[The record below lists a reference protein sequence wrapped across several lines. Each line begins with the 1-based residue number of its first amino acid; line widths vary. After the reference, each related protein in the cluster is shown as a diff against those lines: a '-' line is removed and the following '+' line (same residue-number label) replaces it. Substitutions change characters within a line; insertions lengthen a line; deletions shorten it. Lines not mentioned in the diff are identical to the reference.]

1 MNPRFPLTAKILTWF
16 SLNLIVLMVIAWVVL
31 RYSTRSGFD
40 SFLAGHVGGR
50 VESTARAIMAELET
64 KPRDDWSEILARH
77 GQAHGVKFLLLD
89 NDHGMLAG
97 EEVDLPKSLRSQLP
111 RPPQKDAG
119 RDRHNSPPGGF
130 GELGAR
136 GPRGELSGDGLG
148 LPPQPPGKRG
158 GPPSGKKGPPP
169 GDQDGNRRPPME
181 GDPVDATGTKSG
193 KGLGKHETPG
203 SAPIHHRFLVQSENP
218 RAYWV
223 GLLIGLRLS
232 DGSHVPGTLL
242 VRSTT
247 FSAGGFFFDYRPWIL
262 SSAGIVALCGLF
274 WLPFIGGITRSIAQ
288 LTRATRQIA
297 DGQFDVRVDEKRTD
311 ELGQLGASINRMS
324 TRLEGFVTGQK
335 RSLGDIAHEL
345 CSPLARLQMSVGIL
359 EQNSAEQQKQCIE
372 DVHEEVQHMSDLVNE
387 LLSISKASL
396 KPGNVKRE
404 RVNVKTVADA
414 AAHREAANKGEVVVE
429 VPADLTC
436 FARPELLQ
444 RALSNLVR
452 NALRYAGDAG
462 PITITARR
470 EGSNCVILVTDL
482 GPGVPPTHLDRI
494 FDAFYRTDPDRARNT
509 GGAGLGLAIVKTCI
523 EACGGTATAR
533 NRETRGLEVR
543 LTLPVQ

>member
-1 MNPRFPLTAKILTWF
+1 MNPRFPLSAKILTWF
-16 SLNLIVLMVIAWVVL
+16 SLNLLVLMLVAWLGL
-31 RYSTRSGFD
+31 RFATRSGFD

-50 VESTARAIMAELET
+50 VESTARAILGELET
-64 KPRDDWSEILARH
+64 KPSTEWNGILARY
-77 GQAHGVKFLLLD
+77 GDAHGVKFVLLGDELQT
-89 NDHGMLAG
+89 LAG
-97 EEVDLPKSLRSQLP
+97 EEVDLPETLRAQLP
-111 RPPQKDAG
+111 RPPRGGEGLGPNRSGSVPGTNEFGQ
-119 RDRHNSPPGGF
+119 GGF
-130 GELGAR
+130 
-136 GPRGELSGDGLG
+136 
-148 LPPQPPGKRG
+148 
-158 GPPSGKKGPPP
+158 PPSGRKGPGGKKGPPVESDWTETSAP
-169 GDQDGNRRPPME
+169 GS
-181 GDPVDATGTKSG
+181 SG
-193 KGLGKHETPG
+193 MGKQQPPG
-203 SAPIHHRFLVQSENP
+203 SAPIHRRFLVQSENP

-223 GLLIGLRLS
+223 GLMGALR
-232 DGSHVPGTLL
+232 PGTGGTGHLRCTLL
-242 VRSTT
+242 ARSST
-247 FSAGGFFFDYRPWIL
+247 FTAGGFFFDYRPWVL
-262 SSAGIVALCGLF
+262 FCAGVVAVCGLF
-274 WLPFIGGITRSIAQ
+274 WLPFISGITRSITQ

-297 DGQFDVRVDEKRTD
+297 DGQFDVRVDDQRTD
-311 ELGQLGASINRMS
+311 EIGQLGASINRMS

-359 EQNSAEQQKQCIE
+359 EQHATEQQKE
-372 DVHEEVQHMSDLVNE
+372 PLADLSEEVQHMSDLVNE

-404 RVNVKTVADA
+404 RVNVKTVADHA
-414 AAHREAANKGEVVVE
+414 AQREAAKTGEVIVE

-470 EGSNCVILVTDL
+470 EGTSCVILVTDL
-482 GPGVPPTHLDRI
+482 GPGVPPEHLDRI

-543 LTLPVQ
+543 LTLPLQ